1 MKNYGIKT
9 IPNDMM
15 LWSKTLILLA
25 GILWTGV
32 FCPAVSHSGDLRRAD
47 LPKEARVSEKIFGLP
62 GLTNVGRVAPGI
74 FRGAQPTAEGFRT
87 LKSMGIRTVINLRN
101 KHSER
106 KAVEESGMK
115 SIEIPFDIFSTP
127 EASRVDKVISLMSD
141 ERNHPVFLHC
151 AHGQDRT
158 GTIVAIYRMK
168 INEWSLSMAEEE
180 MQAFGFNDIWV
191 HLKSYVRQYPN
202 ANK

>member
-1 MKNYGIKT
+1 M
-9 IPNDMM
+9 
-15 LWSKTLILLA
+15 
-25 GILWTGV
+25 GV
-32 FCPAVSHSGDLRRAD
+32 FCPAVSHSGDFRRAD

-127 EASRVDKVISLMSD
+127 EASRVDNVITLMSD
-141 ERNHPVFLHC
+141 ERNHPVFVHC

-168 INEWSLSMAEEE
+168 INGWSLSKAEEE
-180 MQAFGFNDIWV
+180 MQSFGFNDIWV
-191 HLKSYVRQYPN
+191 HLKSYVRQYPD
-202 ANK
+202 AIK

>member
-1 MKNYGIKT
+1 MKNYGIRT

-15 LWSKTLILLA
+15 LSSKALILIT
-25 GILWTGV
+25 GILWIIV
-32 FCPAVSHSGDLRRAD
+32 FCPDVSHSGDRRRAD

-62 GLTNVGRVAPGI
+62 GLTNAGRVAPGI

-87 LKSMGIRTVINLRN
+87 LKRMGIRTVINLRN
-101 KHSER
+101 KHSE
-106 KAVEESGMK
+106 KQAGEESGMK
-115 SIEIPFDIFSTP
+115 SIEIPFDMFSNPDT
-127 EASRVDKVISLMSD
+127 SRVDKVIALMTD
-141 ERNHPVFLHC
+141 ERNHPVFVHC

-168 INEWSLSMAEEE
+168 VNGWSLSMAEEE

-191 HLKSYVRQYPN
+191 HLKRYVRQYTN